1 MSIIL
6 KLQKKCLDKN
16 ESLQD
21 LLREALVI
29 STKLKLYD
37 FKEWINSELKGYSEN
52 IPNYR
57 IINVQLKFFNPYH
70 GWLDAIVDDKFEDI
84 LRKTNISQPISE
96 IEKTIS
102 DYQPNKTLQVDL
114 KGTNILKLQKLYKT
128 DFKPAQFV
136 NYIQIAGIID
146 MVRTLLLEWT
156 LKLEE
161 DGIIGNDDLIFTE
174 KEKEMAKNITIQNF
188 NGILGNVSNNSNFSI
203 EDNST
208 NIYNENINKLIDEIK
223 KLNLKDEKQI
233 ISDLEVSK
241 TDKEKAKITLGSLLS
256 RGSEVSGI
264 TSLIIEILTKINS

>member
-29 STKLKLYD
+29 STKLKLDD
-37 FKEWINSELKGYSEN
+37 FKEWINSELRGYSDN

-57 IINVQLKFFNPYH
+57 IINVQLKFFNPYR
-70 GWLDAIVDDKFEDI
+70 GWIDAIVNKEFESILSRVDI
-84 LRKTNISQPISE
+84 KQSIVELENMLIHYQE
-96 IEKTIS
+96 HKTI
-102 DYQPNKTLQVDL
+102 QMHL
-114 KGTNILKLQKLYKT
+114 KGEFIIEIQKLYKI

-136 NYIQIAGIID
+136 NYIEIYRIINE
-146 MVRTLLLEWT
+146 VRNLLLEWT

-174 KEKEMAKNITIQNF
+174 KEKEMAKNINIQNF
-188 NGILGNVSNNSNFSI
+188 NGILGDVSNNSNFSI

-223 KLNLKDEKQI
+223 KLNLKEEKQI
-233 ISDLEVSK
+233 ILDLEASK
-241 TDKEKAKITLGSLLS
+241 TNKSGLNAILGNLLT
-256 RGSEVSGI
+256 RFSEVATI
-264 TSLIIEILTKINS
+264 TSLVKELLI

>member
-37 FKEWINSELKGYSEN
+37 FKEWINSELEGYSEN

-233 ISDLEVSK
+233 ISDLEASK
-241 TDKEKAKITLGSLLS
+241 ADKSKLNTILGNLLS
-256 RGSEVSGI
+256 RFSEVATI
-264 TSLIIEILTKINS
+264 TSLVKELLI

>member
-174 KEKEMAKNITIQNF
+174 KEKEMAKNINIQNF
-188 NGILGNVSNNSNFSI
+188 SGTLGDILNNGNLSI
-203 EDNST
+203 ENNPT

-223 KLNLKDEKQI
+223 KLNLKDEKQV